1 MRLSGQFQTCF
12 FFFFYEKILNAQKC
26 KSFKRTKTQI
36 KPKSTNKT
44 KISEQKTTMATIFRA
59 QKLLREGKLFILRFL
74 KKFEIV
80 LITSFTTVLNYAV
93 LTLPLSNYF
102 YLFLSTHKTL

>member
-59 QKLLREGKLFILRFL
+59 PKTSKRGKIVYFAFL
-74 KKFEIV
+74 KKI
-80 LITSFTTVLNYAV
+80 
-93 LTLPLSNYF
+93 
-102 YLFLSTHKTL
+102 